1 MITKEVPNPNDLGQM
16 IAIKNEDIMFHLMR
30 VIITKD
36 KIIQPELPIPN
47 DQDLMIIMPLI
58 VMITK
63 EVPKP
68 NNLDQMIVIKKI
80 IEDVDIIPL
89 QKIMNQ

>member
-1 MITKEVPNPNDLGQM
+1 
-16 IAIKNEDIMFHLMR
+16 
-30 VIITKD
+30 
-36 KIIQPELPIPN
+36 
-47 DQDLMIIMPLI
+47 
-58 VMITK
+58 MITK

-68 NNLDQMIVIKKI
+68 NNLDQMFVIKKI

>member
-1 MITKEVPNPNDLGQM
+1 MITKEVS
-16 IAIKNEDIMFHLMR
+16 
-30 VIITKD
+30 
-36 KIIQPELPIPN
+36 
-47 DQDLMIIMPLI
+47 
-58 VMITK
+58 
-63 EVPKP
+63 KP

>member
-1 MITKEVPNPNDLGQM
+1 MITKEV
-16 IAIKNEDIMFHLMR
+16 
-30 VIITKD
+30 
-36 KIIQPELPIPN
+36 
-47 DQDLMIIMPLI
+47 
-58 VMITK
+58 
-63 EVPKP
+63 P

>member
-1 MITKEVPNPNDLGQM
+1 
-16 IAIKNEDIMFHLMR
+16 
-30 VIITKD
+30 
-36 KIIQPELPIPN
+36 
-47 DQDLMIIMPLI
+47 
-58 VMITK
+58 MITK

-80 IEDVDIIPL
+80 IEDIDIIPL